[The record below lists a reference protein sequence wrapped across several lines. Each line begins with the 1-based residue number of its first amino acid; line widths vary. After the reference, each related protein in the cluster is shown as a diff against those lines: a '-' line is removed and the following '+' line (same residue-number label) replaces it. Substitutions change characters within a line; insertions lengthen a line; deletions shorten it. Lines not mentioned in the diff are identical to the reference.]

1 MTEASTD
8 TPAEAGREERPAQV
22 RVWDP
27 LVRIFHWSVAVGFL
41 IAWLAADDSEAV
53 HVYAGYIVLAL
64 IAVRVVW
71 GLVGTKHARFSDFIY
86 RPSTVIGF
94 LKDMKNFRTKRYVGH
109 NPAGGAMVVVLLI
122 AVAAVS
128 ITGYMMT
135 TDAYWG
141 VAWVEELHGATVDIA
156 LVLIGVHILGVL
168 FASYEHGE
176 NLIRAMV
183 TGKKRKR

>member
-1 MTEASTD
+1 MMKASDDSPTNAGR
-8 TPAEAGREERPAQV
+8 TARPAEV

-27 LVRIFHWSVAVGFL
+27 LVRIFHWSVAAGFL

-53 HVYAGYIVLAL
+53 HVYAGYVVLAL

-71 GLVGTKHARFSDFIY
+71 GLIGTKHARFSDFVY
-86 RPSTVIGF
+86 RPSTIVGF
-94 LKDMKNFRTKRYVGH
+94 LKDMKRLRTKRYIGH
-109 NPAGGAMVVVLLI
+109 NPAGGAMVIVLLI

-141 VAWVEELHGATVDIA
+141 VAWVEELHGATVDFA
-156 LVLIGVHILGVL
+156 LILIGLHILGVL
-168 FASYEHGE
+168 FASFEHGE
-176 NLIRAMV
+176 NLVRSMV
-183 TGKKRKR
+183 TGKKRER